1 MAHASF
7 EAKTFEKDLKA
18 LILYTWGKQEVT
30 TFGVADPDTEV
41 HGLHRSSFS
50 V

>member
-1 MAHASF
+1 MAHACL
-7 EAKTFEKDLKA
+7 EAKTFEKDLKP
-18 LILYTWGKQEVT
+18 LILDTWGKKEVT